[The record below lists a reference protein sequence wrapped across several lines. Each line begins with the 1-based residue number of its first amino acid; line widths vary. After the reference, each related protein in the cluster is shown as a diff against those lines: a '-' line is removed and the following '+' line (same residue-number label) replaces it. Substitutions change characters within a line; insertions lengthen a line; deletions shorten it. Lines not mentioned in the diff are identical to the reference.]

1 MAAPA
6 APPACEVWFYHL
18 ERTSLDRA
26 LPELLEKTLAKG
38 WRAVVRARDRD
49 RIEHLDGWLWS
60 FRDEAFLPHGLA
72 EEDHAARQPVLLTT
86 GFETPNRAQALFLID
101 DADPGGLEGFERCI
115 FLFDGQDEA
124 AVAAARAR
132 WKALKARGAPISYW
146 KQNARGGWEKAA

>member
-1 MAAPA
+1 MAAE
-6 APPACEVWFYHL
+6 ACEVWFYHL

-60 FRDEAFLPHGLA
+60 YRDETFLPHGLV
-72 EEDHAARQPVLLTT
+72 EEAHAARQPVLLTT
-86 GFETPNRAQALFLID
+86 GFETPPNGAQALFLID
-101 DADPGGLEGFERCI
+101 DADPGALEPFERCI

-124 AVAAARAR
+124 AVGAARAR
-132 WKALKARGAPISYW
+132 WKALKGQGASISYW
-146 KQNARGGWEKAA
+146 KQNERGGWEKAA